1 MLAGMES
8 NNCGNCGTTLL
19 TVRAGAKFCS
29 TRCRV
34 ASARRAKKRDAL
46 PYEMVSERRFVR
58 YTAKKVPR
66 TVTGGWAKSND
77 PSTWS
82 TLHEAR
88 DSTVGE
94 GVGFMLGGGFGCIDL
109 DHSISAGV
117 VAGWAR
123 EVLDANPGTYVE
135 VSRSGEGLHIF
146 GLLPE
151 SGGRVIRDGRNIEVY
166 SRERYIALTGAR
178 FENAPNK
185 LAPLIVPSM

>member
-1 MLAGMES
+1 MANS
-8 NNCGNCGTTLL
+8 KCGNCDATLMI
-19 TVRAGAKFCS
+19 VRAGAKFCS

-46 PYEMVSERRFVR
+46 PAEMVSERRFVR

-66 TVTGGWAKSND
+66 TVDGGWAKSND
-77 PSTWS
+77 PGTWS
-82 TLHEAR
+82 TLEEVR
-88 DSTVGE
+88 KSTIGE

-109 DHSISAGV
+109 DHSITAGV
-117 VAGWAR
+117 VADWAR
-123 EVLDANPGTYVE
+123 AVLDANPDTYVE

-178 FENAPNK
+178 FESAPNK